1 MIDDYCIPCGR
12 VGYIIKQ
19 YDKLKNILYA
29 YIETPFIV
37 TLTCLIV
44 QEEQSWLKCETKQK
58 SHDFQQTSYRLQT
71 SISITAPNHK
81 NKFQV

>member
-44 QEEQSWLKCETKQK
+44 QEEQS
-58 SHDFQQTSYRLQT
+58 
-71 SISITAPNHK
+71 
-81 NKFQV
+81 